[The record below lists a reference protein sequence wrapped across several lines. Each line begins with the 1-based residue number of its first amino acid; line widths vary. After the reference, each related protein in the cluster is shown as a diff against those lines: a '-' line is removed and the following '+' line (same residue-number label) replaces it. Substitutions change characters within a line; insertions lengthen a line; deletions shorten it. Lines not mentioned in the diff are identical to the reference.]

1 MRLPEQALALAVENP
16 AQGIVAVRVAGQMNR
31 LTVPRL
37 LRLLDSLI
45 HRNIG
50 AVTTP
55 STPGLPT
62 CDGRPHLIID
72 LAGVSHFGTGGLD
85 ALRHP
90 RHAAEQAG
98 VRLHVTGLSARAG
111 LLPLWVAEQLLQF
124 NALPTLEDAVATFG
138 ESLAG
143 AT

>member
-16 AQGIVAVRVAGQMNR
+16 APGIVAVRVAGQMNR

-45 HRNIG
+45 HRN
-50 AVTTP
+50 AVAARP
-55 STPGLPT
+55 PTPGLST
-62 CDGRPHLIID
+62 CDGCAHLIVD
-72 LAGVSHFGTGGLD
+72 LVGVAHFGAGGLD

-90 RHAAEQAG
+90 RLAAEQAG
-98 VRLHVTGLSARAG
+98 VKLHDTGLSARAG
-111 LLPLWVAEQLLQF
+111 LLPLWVAEQIMEF
-124 NALPTLEDAVATFG
+124 DALPTLEDAVATFG